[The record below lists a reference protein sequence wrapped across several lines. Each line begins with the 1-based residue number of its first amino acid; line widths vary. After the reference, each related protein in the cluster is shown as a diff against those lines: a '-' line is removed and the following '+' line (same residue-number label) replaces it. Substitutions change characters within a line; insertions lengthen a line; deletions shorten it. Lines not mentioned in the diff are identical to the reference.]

1 MNENRIHD
9 MDIRVLT
16 ISRLLGYVF
25 AFALF
30 AVILLAAVPNTFFI
44 VSTKAVVNAPVQLI
58 SSPIYGRLEKL
69 TLQVGQAVTSGDVM
83 ATVANPN
90 QDQTSLNGLRLE
102 KLDLAEKLDNTK
114 GTVKERAARL
124 LSVEDKIETVRSGVL
139 TELAEVISN
148 SEATVAS
155 YDARLKEQDAL
166 LERQLM
172 MVKRKAVNEVSVEP
186 QRQKR
191 NAAQYELDAARG
203 DLRRNKIIKDLIEK
217 GVYTGGTVTANLMV
231 LEMERTKI
239 AGEQAEDLIAVKQ
252 MSERKLQVEK
262 LIDHEEGRLGKSGA
276 AEVLADFAGQVVS
289 VDASYGDFVRQGQPI
304 AKSLDCREAFAAAVY
319 SSREV
324 ESLEIGTPAMIN
336 YRSLGVKRPGKIT
349 KMVRYFN
356 SGSEGRYYAKFPEAE
371 GHEVYVLVTE
381 DREQDELT
389 PSAGNDKFFGCHVGE
404 EVIVS
409 LGESVMSKI
418 GRYASSAVMTVAQA
432 GERLLAK
439 DYRIEANAEPLQA
452 GP

>member
-1 MNENRIHD
+1 MHAGHLHEN
-9 MDIRVLT
+9 DIRILT
-16 ISRLLGYVF
+16 ISRALGYLF
-25 AFALF
+25 AAALF
-30 AVILLAAVPNTFFI
+30 MVILLAAIPNTFFI

-83 ATVANPN
+83 ARVSNPN

-102 KLDLAEKLDNTK
+102 NLDLAEKLANTQ
-114 GTVKERAARL
+114 GTANERAARL
-124 LSVEDKIETVRSGVL
+124 AAVEEKIDTVRSGVL
-139 TELAEVISN
+139 SELVEVISN
-148 SEATVAS
+148 SESTVAS

-166 LERQLM
+166 LERQLVM
-172 MVKRKAVNEVSVEP
+172 LKRKVVNEISIEP

-203 DLRRNKIIKDLIEK
+203 DLRRNQVIRDLIVK
-217 GVYTGGTVTANLMV
+217 GIYTGGTVTANLMV
-231 LEMERTKI
+231 LEMERSKI
-239 AGEQAEDLIAVKQ
+239 AGEQAEDLITIKQ

-262 LIDHEEGRLGKSGA
+262 LISREEGRLGKSGA

-336 YRSLGVKRPGKIT
+336 YRSLGVKRPGKIA
-349 KMVRYFN
+349 KIVRYFN

-381 DREQDELT
+381 DTDVDA
-389 PSAGNDKFFGCHVGE
+389 PSQSSNDKFFGCHVGE

-409 LGESVMSKI
+409 LGESVMSKV
-418 GRYASSAVMTVAQA
+418 GRYASSAVLSVAQA
-432 GERLLAK
+432 GERLLSR
-439 DYRIEANAEPLQA
+439 DDNVIEANAVSLKSGQ
-452 GP
+452 